1 MTTPTVPP
9 TMTIGQAFRILG
21 IQGSISK
28 SEEITSAF
36 RKKVKAASVG
46 YGNFRGDMD
55 ILTQA
60 KEILLE
66 ALAIAYAKAEQA
78 QARERA
84 QQQEREERERLK
96 AKQARQRAK
105 KKVEPLQLGP
115 GTANRSYE
123 ALRAYERRIAHERE
137 EARRAYDCYTYRQRE
152 RVREERIRQE
162 QEHHCKRGEIMETEQ
177 GLEINS
183 DLITGALNLL
193 QAKETELEQMRQRE
207 LEMEQELKY
216 IQAKR
221 NELEQAIQTAT
232 ALALQLRTILEAVAQ

>member
-1 MTTPTVPP
+1 MLLFKYGICQSRWHSARIGRQKGTEEMTTPTVPP
-9 TMTIGQAFRILG
+9 TMPIGQAFRILG

-46 YGNFRGDMD
+46 HGNFRGDMD

-96 AKQARQRAK
+96 AKQAR
-105 KKVEPLQLGP
+105 
-115 GTANRSYE
+115 
-123 ALRAYERRIAHERE
+123 
-137 EARRAYDCYTYRQRE
+137 
-152 RVREERIRQE
+152 
-162 QEHHCKRGEIMETEQ
+162 
-177 GLEINS
+177 
-183 DLITGALNLL
+183 
-193 QAKETELEQMRQRE
+193 
-207 LEMEQELKY
+207 
-216 IQAKR
+216 
-221 NELEQAIQTAT
+221 
-232 ALALQLRTILEAVAQ
+232 